1 MRTSDSL
8 SRHESYFFAELKR
21 LKTIVDHL
29 QEQPYFVILDEIL
42 KGTNSKDKA
51 QGSQEFLERLIKL
64 QATGL
69 IATHDL
75 SLCEVA
81 DRIPEVQNFFFDAEI
96 REGTLYFDYRLKP
109 GVCSNMNASFLLRKL
124 GVVEDEAPQQKS

>member
-1 MRTSDSL
+1 
-8 SRHESYFFAELKR
+8 
-21 LKTIVDHL
+21 
-29 QEQPYFVILDEIL
+29 
-42 KGTNSKDKA
+42 
-51 QGSQEFLERLIKL
+51 LERLLKL
-64 QATGL
+64 EATGL

-96 REGTLYFDYRLKP
+96 REGNLHFDYCLKP

-124 GVVEDEAPQQKS
+124 GVVEKEIGKGLT

>member
-1 MRTSDSL
+1 MS
-8 SRHESYFFAELKR
+8 FFAELKR

-81 DRIPEVQNFFFDAEI
+81 GRIPEVQNFFFDAEI
-96 REGTLYFDYRLKP
+96 REGNLYFDYRLKP

-124 GVVEDEAPQQKS
+124 GVVEDEAPPGEA